1 MTGVSN
7 TINKIVNFLTSPFE
21 SGKEDEGL
29 FTELGEEFAA
39 DYGTDRNAALEPAFK
54 TPYQREERKVV
65 PISGHGRFS
74 GPSRNYDT
82 ASSGYE
88 VVVFEPRSY
97 SESTTQIAEALK
109 EKKTVILNLQL
120 LDKEQ
125 SQRVVDFLCGC
136 TYALEGDQKRIG
148 DRVFIFTPDN
158 INLSQETVSSKLSR
172 EAYWST
178 PQTNQN

>member
-7 TINKIVNFLTSPFE
+7 TINKLVNFLTSPFE

-29 FTELGEEFAA
+29 FSELQDEFGAEYPTE
-39 DYGTDRNAALEPAFK
+39 RNAALEPVYK
-54 TPYQREERKVV
+54 TTP
-65 PISGHGRFS
+65 PISHSNVRQFPKRRDFEATS
-74 GPSRNYDT
+74 N
-82 ASSGYE
+82 GYE

>member
-7 TINKIVNFLTSPFE
+7 TINKLVNFLTSPFE

-29 FTELGEEFAA
+29 FSELQDEFGAEYPTE
-39 DYGTDRNAALEPAFK
+39 RNAALEPVYK
-54 TPYQREERKVV
+54 TTS
-65 PISGHGRFS
+65 PISHSNVRQF
-74 GPSRNYDT
+74 PRSRASEVT
-82 ASSGYE
+82 SSGYE

-158 INLSQETVSSKLSR
+158 INQIGRAHV
-172 EAYWST
+172 
-178 PQTNQN
+178 

>member
-29 FTELGEEFAA
+29 FSELQDEFGVEYPTE
-39 DYGTDRNAALEPAFK
+39 RNAALEPVYK
-54 TPYQREERKVV
+54 TTS
-65 PISGHGRFS
+65 PITSHGSNVRQF
-74 GPSRNYDT
+74 PKRNYE
-82 ASSGYE
+82 AAPSGYE

>member
-7 TINKIVNFLTSPFE
+7 TINKLVNFLTSPFE

-29 FTELGEEFAA
+29 FSELQDEFGA

-54 TPYQREERKVV
+54 QTPTFRHERKVV
-65 PISGHGRFS
+65 PL
-74 GPSRNYDT
+74 PSRGYEGD
-82 ASSGYE
+82 SRGYE

-136 TYALEGDQKRIG
+136 TYALEGDQNRIG

-172 EAYWST
+172 DAYWNA
-178 PQTNQN
+178 PQSN

>member
-7 TINKIVNFLTSPFE
+7 TINKLVNFLTSPFE

-29 FTELGEEFAA
+29 FSELQDEFGAEYPTE
-39 DYGTDRNAALEPAFK
+39 RNAALEPVYK
-54 TPYQREERKVV
+54 TTS
-65 PISGHGRFS
+65 PISHSNVRQF
-74 GPSRNYDT
+74 PRSRASEVT
-82 ASSGYE
+82 SSGYE

-136 TYALEGDQKRIG
+136 TYALEGDQRKIG
-148 DRVFIFTPDN
+148 ECVFIFTPDN
-158 INLSQETVSSKLSR
+158 INLSQEMVSSKLSR
-172 EAYWST
+172 DALWNAPS
-178 PQTNQN
+178 N